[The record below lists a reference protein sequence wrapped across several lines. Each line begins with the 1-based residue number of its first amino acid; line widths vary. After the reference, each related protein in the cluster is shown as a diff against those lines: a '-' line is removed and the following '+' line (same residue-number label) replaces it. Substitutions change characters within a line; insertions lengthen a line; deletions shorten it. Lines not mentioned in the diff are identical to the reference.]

1 MKQDS
6 SQGTY
11 VDIKIKNRGFRFTVP
26 RQYFGHVLVKMN
38 NLKQFT
44 YVLSSSV
51 KCDYSTH
58 RKLTAILWGSN
69 KWPVTRLFRSLYF
82 SHVHQH
88 VAVSILAMLSKL
100 HFSTIT
106 GSQFDYTSRPL
117 LYRNIARSD
126 KCCTQA
132 WSFKNC
138 MITYNVFAFLFR
150 QWRSPGFRRLW
161 SHQPEA
167 AQVPEWLHEGEP
179 LQTYILEM
187 DFLNSKH

>member
-106 GSQFDYTSRPL
+106 VHSLTTLHGL
-117 LYRNIARSD
+117 
-126 KCCTQA
+126 CCTGTLPEVINAAPRLGLSKTA
-132 WSFKNC
+132 WSLIMSLLSSLDNGGVQALGDCGATSQKQHKFLSDC
-138 MITYNVFAFLFR
+138 MKV
-150 QWRSPGFRRLW
+150 SPCKLTF
-161 SHQPEA
+161 
-167 AQVPEWLHEGEP
+167 
-179 LQTYILEM
+179 
-187 DFLNSKH
+187 